1 MLTVTGIDNRDDMR
15 LIKKYAYWCLSRFV
29 KNSVIRKT
37 QITIRFVHHLDLPT
51 KAEQKEMKQHS
62 AWMNYD
68 GIVEDCRKFTIV
80 LDKAL
85 IKESAKKRITRFK
98 DSLKNLGHEIV
109 HVKQY
114 LNNEIFDYSDGMTSR
129 YMGGRYTYTGKTDET
144 YWESPWEIEAY
155 GRMEG
160 LYQMFLE
167 VLKEE
172 TKG

>member
-1 MLTVTGIDNRDDMR
+1 MLTVIGIDNRDDVR

-29 KNSVIRKT
+29 KNSIIRKT
-37 QITIRFVHHLDLPT
+37 QITIKFISPADLSS
-51 KAEQKEMKQHS
+51 KIEQKELKQHS

-68 GIVEDCRKFTIV
+68 SVNADHKKFTIT
-80 LDKAL
+80 LDKSI
-85 IKESAKKRITRFK
+85 IKNNAKKQLTRYK

-114 LNNEIFDYSDGMTSR
+114 LNNEIFDYSDGITSR

-167 VLKEE
+167 VWKDK
-172 TKG
+172 KG